1 MENFNTPLSLKVI
14 KRMSRPKKKKKN
26 QADYRVIGRECL
38 VQHAHLHTFSLVLSP
53 TSKVE

>member
-14 KRMSRPKKKKKN
+14 KRMSRPKKKKN